1 MATTSPALA
10 EYEKHAEKFGSA
22 MVMETASMNGFTT
35 LAHLQLR
42 LFEAAV
48 GRTFDVLID
57 ASSRRREWELSGRT
71 SGNTVVNLPG
81 PREWIG
87 RITAVAI
94 RRAGPN
100 SLWGEPIATSA

>member
-42 LFEAAV
+42 LFE
-48 GRTFDVLID
+48 IE
-57 ASSRRREWELSGRT
+57 SQQPKRRRRRGR
-71 SGNTVVNLPG
+71 
-81 PREWIG
+81 R
-87 RITAVAI
+87 
-94 RRAGPN
+94 
-100 SLWGEPIATSA
+100 